1 MSVAVTAIIVV
12 CLSRTR
18 VGESVRRESA
28 RLFDYEYIPNQ
39 QVDIDRCEA
48 AGMEDSIYKDFRKKY
63 RFHYQTVGLA
73 SFADSSRLILLSDIP
88 PHFETDS
95 IAPIFAEFTHKTE
108 WRKHPI
114 GYDGYTT
121 DVVIL
126 LGNATQE
133 NCNRL
138 IKRLNRELFF
148 SDYKPTVMKLPAEE
162 KRCYFAK
169 ENIDYQISLE
179 EFNNWFMEEGE
190 GFIRLDDTNTV
201 LTISDIFAKKER
213 GVFFSQQPGFV
224 AWALA
229 KNADIAGYGQG
240 ARVSLDGQGA
250 RVLFD
255 GQDARVPFDGQGA
268 RVPLDGQG
276 ARVPLDGQ
284 GARAPFDGQGARVP
298 LDGQGARVPL
308 DGQGARVPLDGQG
321 ARVPFDGQGA
331 RVPLD
336 GQGAR
341 VPLDGQGARVPFDGQ
356 GARVPLDGQGARVPL
371 DGQGALAPIRQ
382 FTLDA
387 DLILGALAD
396 SSTLVIIG
404 RERQSPLHE
413 LPPLQI
419 ESILLL
425 ASTTEKELS
434 QSLDIND
441 LMAGKMNNGRDWCP
455 TYLSKELENTEFGD
469 LMTIT
474 DVLLKDWSEHG
485 TIQEGYYRYPEPG
498 YYPFDKPLFKKL
510 GLNELVYNWNTAGA
524 MYAIDREGYTIYTL
538 GRTGSLPV
546 SYFNSQERSESI
558 GYRYENQAYHYF
570 ATLGNTDL
578 ARVVQYTALYQ
589 LFIDNN
595 ISYSGNTYPSFPKN
609 KPFLLYKP
617 SKDLLDKIRQL
628 DGEEIGLLADSL
640 SQRSFKSYQK
650 ERVDKRLRENEQKHN
665 ISYSEEQIDIIY
677 QNVHRDT
684 KAGIGR
690 SIQEVK
696 GMLGGLSEEQFKQ
709 LARFLSYPRGV
720 KIRDRESYNTML
732 RGRRV
737 NQLMREV
744 GKNNLDLLGIDLKD
758 VKNWFAANLKGN
770 AGRYMKTSSLIITYA
785 DMLTT
790 GGHNLSSRINRVN
803 SMTNYKRSRGNYTPT
818 DYDSPNRPVAA
829 EEKPETAKPSSNTP
843 STGKPA
849 KKSVNKTA
857 VKGKSSSTAP
867 TNKGK
872 VANKSASNIRSRG
885 TVISTAPR
893 RTRGL

>member
-1 MSVAVTAIIVV
+1 MSKLHHKPTRWLIVIVAIVAAV
-12 CLSRTR
+12 VWLLSRTG
-18 VGESVRRESA
+18 VGESVKRESA

-39 QVDIDRCEA
+39 NVDIDRCEA
-48 AGMEDSIYKDFRKKY
+48 AGFADSIYKDFRKKY
-63 RFHYQTVGLA
+63 RFHYQGIGMATF
-73 SFADSSRLILLSDIP
+73 SDSSRMILLSDIP

-95 IAPIFAEFTHKTE
+95 IAPIFAEFTHKTAQ
-108 WRKHPI
+108 RKHPI

-121 DVVIL
+121 DLLIL

-133 NCNRL
+133 NCDRL
-138 IKRLNRELFF
+138 LKRLNKELFF
-148 SDYKPTVMKLPAEE
+148 SEYKPTVTTLPAEE
-162 KRCYFAK
+162 KRRYFAE
-169 ENIDYQISLE
+169 ENIDYQITLE
-179 EFNNWFMEEGE
+179 EFNTWFMEEGE
-190 GFIRLDDTNTV
+190 GFIHLDDTNTV
-201 LTISDIFAKKER
+201 LTISDIFAKKAR

-240 ARVSLDGQGA
+240 ARV
-250 RVLFD
+250 
-255 GQDARVPFDGQGA
+255 
-268 RVPLDGQG
+268 
-276 ARVPLDGQ
+276 PLDGQ
-284 GARAPFDGQGARVP
+284 GARAPFDGQ
-298 LDGQGARVPL
+298 D
-308 DGQGARVPLDGQG
+308 
-321 ARVPFDGQGA
+321 
-331 RVPLD
+331 
-336 GQGAR
+336 
-341 VPLDGQGARVPFDGQ
+341 
-356 GARVPLDGQGARVPL
+356 
-371 DGQGALAPIRQ
+371 ALAPIRQ
-382 FTLDA
+382 CTLDA

-546 SYFNSQERSESI
+546 SYFNSHERSESI

-650 ERVDKRLRENEQKHN
+650 ELVDKRLRENEQKHN
-665 ISYSEEQIDIIY
+665 ISYSEEQIDI
-677 QNVHRDT
+677 
-684 KAGIGR
+684 
-690 SIQEVK
+690 S
-696 GMLGGLSEEQFKQ
+696 
-709 LARFLSYPRGV
+709 
-720 KIRDRESYNTML
+720 
-732 RGRRV
+732 
-737 NQLMREV
+737 
-744 GKNNLDLLGIDLKD
+744 
-758 VKNWFAANLKGN
+758 
-770 AGRYMKTSSLIITYA
+770 
-785 DMLTT
+785 
-790 GGHNLSSRINRVN
+790 
-803 SMTNYKRSRGNYTPT
+803 
-818 DYDSPNRPVAA
+818 
-829 EEKPETAKPSSNTP
+829 
-843 STGKPA
+843 
-849 KKSVNKTA
+849 
-857 VKGKSSSTAP
+857 
-867 TNKGK
+867 
-872 VANKSASNIRSRG
+872 
-885 TVISTAPR
+885 
-893 RTRGL
+893 

>member
-1 MSVAVTAIIVV
+1 MSKLPYKLTHWLIAIVAIVVAVVLL
-12 CLSRTR
+12 LSRTG
-18 VGESVRRESA
+18 VGESVKRESA

-39 QVDIDRCEA
+39 NVDVDHCEA
-48 AGMEDSIYKDFRKKY
+48 AGMADSVYKDFRKKY
-63 RFHYQTVGLA
+63 RFHYQGIGMA
-73 SFADSSRLILLSDIP
+73 SFGDSSRMILLSDIP

-108 WRKHPI
+108 MRKHPI

-121 DVVIL
+121 DVLIL

-133 NCNRL
+133 NCDRL
-138 IKRLNRELFF
+138 IRRLNKELFY
-148 SDYKPTVMKLPAEE
+148 SEYKPTVMKLPAEE
-162 KRCYFAK
+162 KRQYFAK
-169 ENIDYQISLE
+169 ENIDYQITLN
-179 EFNNWFMEEGE
+179 EFNTWFMEEGE
-190 GFIRLDDTNTV
+190 GFIQLDDTSKVMTV
-201 LTISDIFAKKER
+201 SDLFASQAR
-213 GVFFSQQPGFV
+213 GVYFSQQPGFV
-224 AWALA
+224 AWVVA
-229 KNADIAGYGQG
+229 KNADIAAQVG
-240 ARVSLDGQGA
+240 D
-250 RVLFD
+250 
-255 GQDARVPFDGQGA
+255 
-268 RVPLDGQG
+268 
-276 ARVPLDGQ
+276 
-284 GARAPFDGQGARVP
+284 
-298 LDGQGARVPL
+298 
-308 DGQGARVPLDGQG
+308 
-321 ARVPFDGQGA
+321 
-331 RVPLD
+331 
-336 GQGAR
+336 
-341 VPLDGQGARVPFDGQ
+341 
-356 GARVPLDGQGARVPL
+356 
-371 DGQGALAPIRQ
+371 IRQ

-404 RERQSPLHE
+404 RERQSPLNE

-474 DVLLKDWSEHG
+474 DVLLKDWSERG

-524 MYAIDREGYTIYTL
+524 MYAIDCEKNDTSNTHTLTHSSNNKFKYIIYTL

-546 SYFNSQERSESI
+546 SYFNSQERSQSI
-558 GYRYENQAYHYF
+558 GYRYESQAYHYF

-595 ISYSGNTYPSFPKN
+595 ITYSGNTYPSFPKN

-617 SKDLLDKIRQL
+617 TVELLDKIRQL
-628 DGEEIGLLADSL
+628 NSDEIALLADSL
-640 SQRSFKSYQK
+640 SQRSFRHFQK
-650 ERVDKRLRENEQKHN
+650 EQIDKQLRENEQKHN
-665 ISYSEEQIDIIY
+665 VSYNEEHIDAIY
-677 QNVHRDT
+677 RNVNRDT

-690 SIQEVK
+690 SLQEVK
-696 GMLGGLSEEQFKQ
+696 DMLNGLSEEQYKQ
-709 LARFLSYPRGV
+709 LARYLSYPRGV

-744 GKNNLDLLGIDLKD
+744 GKNNLDLMGMDLKD

-785 DMLTT
+785 DLLTT
-790 GGHNLSSRINRVN
+790 GGHNLSSKISRVN
-803 SMTNYKRSRGNYTPT
+803 SMTNYKRSRGSYTPT
-818 DYDSPNRPVAA
+818 EYERPAVTEPVVSENRP
-829 EEKPETAKPSSNTP
+829 TAPTSTTPSTSKPSSAAR
-843 STGKPA
+843 PA
-849 KKSVNKTA
+849 KK
-857 VKGKSSSTAP
+857 
-867 TNKGK
+867 
-872 VANKSASNIRSRG
+872 KSASTTTPVKSKPANSRASNTRPRSA
-885 TVISTAPR
+885 VISTAPR

>member
-1 MSVAVTAIIVV
+1 MNNTAHKKLVWLVAIAAIGVAVVLLLLWTG
-12 CLSRTR
+12 
-18 VGESVRRESA
+18 VGESVKRQSA
-28 RLFDYEYIPNQ
+28 RLFEYEYIPNQ
-39 QVDIDRCEA
+39 NVDIDRCEA
-48 AGMEDSIYKDFRKKY
+48 AGMADSIYKDFRKKY
-63 RFHYQTVGLA
+63 RFHYQTVGMA
-73 SFADSSRLILLSDIP
+73 SFSDSSRMILLSDIP
-88 PHFETDS
+88 PHFEMDS

-108 WRKHPI
+108 QRKHPI
-114 GYDGYTT
+114 GYDGYVT
-121 DVVIL
+121 DVLIL
-126 LGNATQE
+126 LGNAAQE

-138 IKRLNRELFF
+138 IRRLNRELFF
-148 SDYKPTVMKLPAEE
+148 SEYKPTVMKLPAEE
-162 KRCYFAK
+162 KRRYFAK
-169 ENIDYQISLE
+169 ENIDYQITLE
-179 EFNNWFMEEGE
+179 EFNTWFMEEGE
-190 GFIRLDDTNTV
+190 GFIHLDDTNTV
-201 LTISDIFAKKER
+201 LTISDIFAKKAR

-229 KNADIAGYGQG
+229 KNADLLGYGQG
-240 ARVSLDGQGA
+240 ARTPV
-250 RVLFD
+250 
-255 GQDARVPFDGQGA
+255 
-268 RVPLDGQG
+268 
-276 ARVPLDGQ
+276 DGQ
-284 GARAPFDGQGARVP
+284 GARAPVDGQDARTP
-298 LDGQGARVPL
+298 NDGQ
-308 DGQGARVPLDGQG
+308 D
-321 ARVPFDGQGA
+321 
-331 RVPLD
+331 
-336 GQGAR
+336 
-341 VPLDGQGARVPFDGQ
+341 
-356 GARVPLDGQGARVPL
+356 
-371 DGQGALAPIRQ
+371 ALAPIRQ

-404 RERQSPLHE
+404 RERQSPLYE

-419 ESILLL
+419 ETILLL

-455 TYLSKELENTEFGD
+455 TYLSRELENTEFGD

-546 SYFNSQERSESI
+546 SYFNSQERSQSI

-595 ISYSGNTYPSFPKN
+595 ISYSGKTYPSFPKN

-617 SKDLLDKIRQL
+617 TTELLDKIRKL
-628 DGEEIGLLADSL
+628 STEEIGLLADSL
-640 SQRSFKSYQK
+640 SQRSFKNYQK
-650 ERVDKRLRENEQKHN
+650 EHVDKQLRENEQRYN
-665 ISYSEEQIDIIY
+665 MSYSEENIDAIY
-677 QNVHRDT
+677 RNVHRDT

-696 GMLGGLSEEQFKQ
+696 DMLGGLSEEQFKQ

-737 NQLMREV
+737 NMLMREV
-744 GKNNLDLLGIDLKD
+744 GKNNLDLLSRPDGSNIFKDGMDLKD
-758 VKNWFAANLKGN
+758 VKNWYAANLKGN

-785 DMLTT
+785 DLLTT
-790 GGHNLSSRINRVN
+790 GGHNLSSRISRVN
-803 SMTNYKRSRGNYTPT
+803 SMTNYKRNRGNYTPT
-818 DYDSPNRPVAA
+818 DYSSPTQPVAT
-829 EEKPETAKPSSNTP
+829 EGKPATTAPSTIGKPSGKQGGKPAVKKATKSQPANTP
-843 STGKPA
+843 SSGKPA
-849 KKSVNKTA
+849 GNR
-857 VKGKSSSTAP
+857 
-867 TNKGK
+867 
-872 VANKSASNIRSRG
+872 ASNIRPRG
-885 TVISTAPR
+885 SVISSAPR

>member
-1 MSVAVTAIIVV
+1 MNNKAHKKLVWLVAIAAIGVAVVM
-12 CLSRTR
+12 LLLRTG
-18 VGESVRRESA
+18 VGESVKRQSA
-28 RLFDYEYIPNQ
+28 RLFEYEYIPNQ
-39 QVDIDRCEA
+39 NVDIDRCEA
-48 AGMEDSIYKDFRKKY
+48 AGMADSIYKDFRKKY
-63 RFHYQTVGLA
+63 RFHYQGIGMA
-73 SFADSSRLILLSDIP
+73 SFGDSSRMILLSDIP

-108 WRKHPI
+108 QRKHPI
-114 GYDGYTT
+114 GYDGYVT
-121 DVVIL
+121 DVLIL
-126 LGNATQE
+126 LGNATQV

-138 IKRLNRELFF
+138 IRRLNRELFF
-148 SDYKPTVMKLPAEE
+148 SEYKPTVMKLPAEE
-162 KRCYFAK
+162 KRHYFAK
-169 ENIDYQISLE
+169 ENIDYQITLE
-179 EFNNWFMEEGE
+179 EFNTWFMEEGE
-190 GFIRLDDTNTV
+190 GFIHLDDTNTV
-201 LTISDIFAKKER
+201 LTISDIFAKKAR

-229 KNADIAGYGQG
+229 KNADLLEYGHL
-240 ARVSLDGQGA
+240 ARVA
-250 RVLFD
+250 VD
-255 GQDARVPFDGQGA
+255 GQDARAPV
-268 RVPLDGQG
+268 
-276 ARVPLDGQ
+276 DGQ
-284 GARAPFDGQGARVP
+284 GARAPVDGQDARTP
-298 LDGQGARVPL
+298 NDGQ
-308 DGQGARVPLDGQG
+308 D
-321 ARVPFDGQGA
+321 
-331 RVPLD
+331 
-336 GQGAR
+336 
-341 VPLDGQGARVPFDGQ
+341 
-356 GARVPLDGQGARVPL
+356 
-371 DGQGALAPIRQ
+371 ALAPIRQ

-404 RERQSPLHE
+404 RERQSPLYE

-455 TYLSKELENTEFGD
+455 TYLSRELENTEFGD

-546 SYFNSQERSESI
+546 SYFNSQERSQSI
-558 GYRYENQAYHYF
+558 GYRYESQAYHYF

-617 SKDLLDKIRQL
+617 TTELLDKIRRL
-628 DGEEIGLLADSL
+628 SDEEIGLLADSL
-640 SQRSFKSYQK
+640 SQRSFKNYQK
-650 ERVDKRLRENEQKHN
+650 THVDKQLRENEQRYN
-665 ISYSEEQIDIIY
+665 LSYSEENIDAIY
-677 QNVHRDT
+677 RNVHRDT

-690 SIQEVK
+690 SLQEVK
-696 GMLGGLSEEQFKQ
+696 NMLCGLSEELFKQ
-709 LARFLSYPRGV
+709 LARYLSYPRGV
-720 KIRDRESYNTML
+720 RIHDRESYNTML

-737 NQLMREV
+737 NMLMREV
-744 GKNNLDLLGIDLKD
+744 GKNNLDLLGMDLKD
-758 VKNWFAANLKGN
+758 VKNWYAANLKGN

-785 DMLTT
+785 DQLTT
-790 GGHNLSSRINRVN
+790 GGHNLSSRISRVS
-803 SMTNYKRSRGNYTPT
+803 SMTNYKRNRGNYTPV
-818 DYDSPNRPVAA
+818 DYDRPAAPAASDDRPASPPKVGSV
-829 EEKPETAKPSSNTP
+829 PTAGKPSGKKVSANPKAT
-843 STGKPA
+843 SKGKPSGQRA
-849 KKSVNKTA
+849 TGVRPRSSVI
-857 VKGKSSSTAP
+857 SSAP
-867 TNKGK
+867 R
-872 VANKSASNIRSRG
+872 RSRG
-885 TVISTAPR
+885 
-893 RTRGL
+893 L